1 MSDPIEAAAREIDEL
16 KKPLTEIEKAELM
29 GACKASQYEGVR
41 LTEAAIGL
49 LRRAL
54 FQLDS
59 LSGWRDI
66 ATAPK
71 DGTRVLL
78 FNPGEPPYQCVGC
91 WLNNTTGGGWVSSEW
106 DVEPSHWQP
115 LPPPPEEQPNGR

>member
-1 MSDPIEAAAREIDEL
+1 MSDNIACAAAERIVEWLEL
-16 KKPLTEIEKAELM
+16 AISGATLRSDRVPKRVEHISAIAESAKERWLP
-29 GACKASQYEGVR
+29 
-41 LTEAAIGL
+41 
-49 LRRAL
+49 
-54 FQLDS
+54 
-59 LSGWRDI
+59 I

-78 FNPGEPPYQCVGC
+78 FNPDEPPYQCVGC

-115 LPPPPEEQPNGR
+115 LPPPPEEQPNVTPATEG